1 MVHIRLPLTP
11 GILIKSRIMLRAVS
25 WFAGRCYG
33 TQFERTESRLML

>member
-11 GILIKSRIMLRAVS
+11 GILIKLRIMLRAVS

-33 TQFERTESRLML
+33 LQVGRDRE